1 MTKNSLFSIYD
12 NSPKTKQ
19 IITSLQQVEQKI
31 QLKGLIG
38 SSLSFVVQSLFKNA
52 ERPFLILLNDKEE
65 AAYYLNDLEQMIGEE
80 DVLFYPGSY
89 RRPYQIEDTDNANV
103 LLRAE
108 VLNRINS
115 LQKPAIIVSYPEAL
129 FEKVVTRKQLEK
141 NTLKVS
147 VGDQISIDFINEV
160 LFEYEFKRVDF
171 ITEPGEFSVRGGI
184 VDVFSFSNDN
194 PYRIEFFGNE
204 VDSIRT
210 FDVET
215 QLSIEKKNKIT
226 IIPNVE
232 NKFFQEN
239 RESFLEYTHP
249 TTIVFIQDSD
259 SLFTKLDKLFVKAS
273 EIFENLNATVQHIEP
288 HQLFLNQAE
297 FIKKSLDFSIVE
309 LSSKPVYKIK
319 KTFDFYIKP
328 QPSFNKQFDLLLNN
342 LNENHFNGFKNYL
355 FCSNEAQ
362 SKRFHDIFESLD
374 EENSVN
380 IRKQYN
386 TIVLPIYQGFIDE
399 ENQLA
404 CYTDHQIFERYHKF
418 NLKSNV
424 SKKQNITL
432 KELTTLTVG
441 DYVTHIDH
449 GIGKFGGLQKIQVE
463 GKTQEAIKL
472 VYADNDIVYVSIHS
486 LYKISKYNGK
496 DGAPPKIYKVGS
508 NAWKILKQKTKARVK
523 HIAFNL
529 IQLYAKRRLEKGF
542 QYAPDSYLQNELE
555 SSFIYEDTPDQ
566 IKSTAE
572 VKADMESDRPMDR
585 LVCGDVGFGKTEV
598 AIRAAFKAV
607 DNSKQVAVLVPTT
620 ILAYQHF
627 RTFSERLKDM
637 PVSIGYLN
645 RFRTAKQKAETLQ
658 QLAEGKLDIVI
669 GTHQLVN
676 KNVVFKNL
684 GLLIVDEE
692 QKFGVNVKDKLKTIA
707 ANVDTLTLTATPIP
721 RTLQFSLMAARDL
734 SVITTPPPNRYPI
747 ETNVVGFNEELI
759 RDAIS
764 YEIQRNGQVFFINNR
779 IENIKE
785 IAGMIQRLVPDAR
798 VGIGHGQMDGSKLEE
813 LMLAFMNGEF
823 DVLVAT
829 TIIESG
835 LDVPNANTIF
845 INNAN
850 NFGLSDLHQM
860 RGRVGRSNKKA
871 FCYFICPP
879 YSAMTDDARKRIQA
893 LEQFSELGSGFNIA
907 MKDLEIRGAGDLLGG
922 EQSGFINEI
931 GFDTYQKIMNEAID
945 ELKDNEFKHLY
956 ENEDSGVEKTYV
968 KDLQIDTDFE
978 LLFSDEYINNVTERL
993 SLYNELGNVTNEEEL
1008 IVFQNKLIDRFG
1020 PLPPRALALMNSIR
1034 IKWVATQVG
1043 IEKLVLK
1050 KGKMIGYFVSDQ
1062 QSDYYSSKR
1071 FQEVIQFVQ
1080 KNNKICVMKEKQT
1093 PAGLR
1098 LLLTFEGVKT
1108 TKRALELMQML
1119 GETND

>member
-1 MTKNSLFSIYD
+1 MKPHILKTYAGNPKVRQISESLAVRE
-12 NSPKTKQ
+12 N
-19 IITSLQQVEQKI
+19 KI

-38 SSLSFVVQSLFKNA
+38 SSLSFVVASLFEKS
-52 ERPFLILLNDKEE
+52 ELPYLLILQDKEE
-65 AAYYLNDLEQMIGEE
+65 AAYYLNDLEQLVGEE

-89 RRPYQIEDTDNANV
+89 RRPYQIEETDNASV

-115 LQKPAIIVSYPEAL
+115 RKKPAVIVTYPEAL
-129 FEKVVTRKQLEK
+129 FEKVVTRKELDK
-141 NTLKVS
+141 NTLKVA

-184 VDVFSFSNDN
+184 LDVFSFSNEN
-194 PYRIEFFGNE
+194 PFRIEFFGNE

-215 QLSIEKKNKIT
+215 QLSIEKQKKIT

-239 RESFLEYTHP
+239 RESFLNYINEKT
-249 TTIVFIQDSD
+249 VLFIQNTEL
-259 SLFTKLDKLFVKAS
+259 LFSKLDQLYGKAK
-273 EIFENLNATVQHIEP
+273 EIFGSMQSTVNHIAPEE
-288 HQLFLNQAE
+288 LFLNQEA
-297 FIKKSLDFSIVE
+297 FIKKALDFTIAEISPRAIF
-309 LSSKPVYKIK
+309 KTQ
-319 KTFDFYIKP
+319 KTFEFHILP

-342 LNENHFNGFKNYL
+342 LNDNHFNGYKNFI
-355 FCSNEAQ
+355 FCSNEQ
-362 SKRFHDIFESLD
+362 QTKRFHDIFESLD
-374 EENSVN
+374 EANSEN
-380 IRKQYN
+380 IRKQYH
-386 TIVLPIYQGFIDE
+386 TIVFPLYQGFIDE
-399 ENQLA
+399 ENQIA

-418 NLKSNV
+418 SIKNGY
-424 SKKQNITL
+424 SKKQTITL
-432 KELTTLTVG
+432 KELNTLSVG

-486 LYKISKYNGK
+486 LHKISKFNGK
-496 DGAPPKIYKVGS
+496 DGTPPKIYKLGS
-508 NAWKILKQKTKARVK
+508 NAWKVLKQKTKARVK

-542 QYAPDSYLQNELE
+542 QFAPDSYLQAELE

-566 IKSTAE
+566 VKATQE
-572 VKADMESDRPMDR
+572 VKADMENERPMDR

-607 DNSKQVAVLVPTT
+607 DNGKQVAVLVPTT
-620 ILAYQHF
+620 ILAFQHYK
-627 RTFSERLKDM
+627 TFSERLKDM
-637 PVSIGYLN
+637 PVSVGYLN
-645 RFRTAKQKAETLQ
+645 RFRTAKQKTETLK
-658 QLAEGKLDIVI
+658 QLAEGKLDIII

-676 KNVVFKNL
+676 KNVVFKDL

-692 QKFGVNVKDKLKTIA
+692 QKFGVNVKDKLKTIGT
-707 ANVDTLTLTATPIP
+707 NIDTLTLTATPIP

-747 ETNVVGFNEELI
+747 ETQVVRFGEELI

-785 IAGMIQRLVPDAR
+785 IAGMIQRLVPGAR
-798 VGIGHGQMDGSKLEE
+798 VGVGHGQMDGKKLEE

-871 FCYFICPP
+871 FCYFITPP
-879 YSAMTDDARKRIQA
+879 YSSMTDDARKRIQA

-931 GFDTYQKIMNEAID
+931 GFETYQKIMNEAIE
-945 ELKDNEFKHLY
+945 ELKENEFKDLY
-956 ENEDSGVEKTYV
+956 EEDKGTEKEYV
-968 KDLQIDTDFE
+968 KEIQIDSDFE
-978 LLFSDEYINNVTERL
+978 LLFPDEYINNVSERL
-993 SLYNELGNVTNEEEL
+993 NLYNELSNVKNEEEL
-1008 IVFQNKLIDRFG
+1008 LAYERKLIDRFG
-1020 PLPPRALALMNSIR
+1020 TLPKQAVALLNSIR
-1034 IKWVATQVG
+1034 IKWIATRLG

-1050 KGKMIGYFVSDQ
+1050 QGKMVAYFVSDQ
-1062 QSDYYSSKR
+1062 QSEYYTSNQFHK
-1071 FQEVIQFVQ
+1071 VLQFVQ
-1080 KNNKICVMKEKQT
+1080 RNGNLCKMKEKET
-1093 PAGLR
+1093 KNGLR
-1098 LLLTFEGVKT
+1098 LLLTFENVKSVR
-1108 TKRALELMQML
+1108 KALELMEMI
-1119 GETND
+1119 

>member
-1 MTKNSLFSIYD
+1 MSKTILYKIYD
-12 NSPKTKQ
+12 NSPKIKQ
-19 IITSLQQVEQKI
+19 IVANLQQAEQKI
-31 QLKGLIG
+31 QLNGLIG
-38 SSLSFVVQSLFKNA
+38 SSLSFVAQSLFKKI
-52 ERPFLILLNDKEE
+52 EKPFLLILNDKEE

-115 LQKPAIIVSYPEAL
+115 RKKPAIIVTYPEAL
-129 FEKVVTRKQLEK
+129 FEKVVTRKELDK
-141 NTLKVS
+141 NTLKVA
-147 VGDQISIDFINEV
+147 VGDKISIDFINEV

-194 PYRIEFFGNE
+194 PYRIEFFGDE
-204 VDSIRT
+204 VESIRS

-215 QLSIEKKNKIT
+215 QLSIEKQKKIT

-239 RESFLEYTHP
+239 RESFLEYINNQT
-249 TTIVFIQDSD
+249 VLFIQDTD
-259 SLFTKLDKLFVKAS
+259 SLFTKLDRLFAKAT
-273 EIFENLNATVQHIEP
+273 EIFENLNDTVNHVAP
-288 HQLFLNQAE
+288 DQLFLNQKE
-297 FIKKSLDFSIVE
+297 FIKKSLDFSVVE
-309 LSSKPVYKIK
+309 LSSKSIYKTKIS
-319 KTFDFYIKP
+319 FDFHIKP

-342 LNENHFNGFKNYL
+342 LNDNHFNGYKNYL
-355 FCSNEAQ
+355 FCSNDAQ
-362 SKRFHDIFESLD
+362 AKRFHDIFETLD
-374 EENSVN
+374 EANSEN

-386 TIVLPIYQGFIDE
+386 TIVLPLFQGFIDE
-399 ENQLA
+399 ENQIT

-418 NLKSNV
+418 NIKSNV

-432 KELTTLTVG
+432 KELTTLSVG

-449 GIGKFGGLQKIQVE
+449 GIGRFGGLQKIQVE
-463 GKTQEAIKL
+463 GRTQEAIKL

-486 LYKISKYNGK
+486 LYKISKFNGK
-496 DGAPPKIYKVGS
+496 DGTPPKIYKLGS

-529 IQLYAKRRLEKGF
+529 IQLYAKRKLEKGF
-542 QYAPDSYLQNELE
+542 RFAPDSYLQNELE

-566 IKSTAE
+566 TKSTAE

-620 ILAYQHF
+620 ILAYQHY
-627 RTFSERLKDM
+627 RTFTERLKEM
-637 PVSIGYLN
+637 PVSVGYLN
-645 RFRTAKQKAETLQ
+645 RFRTAKQKAETLK

-676 KNVVFKNL
+676 KNVVFKDL

-747 ETNVVGFNEELI
+747 ETNVVGFSEELI

-785 IAGMIQRLVPDAR
+785 VAGMIQRLVPDAR
-798 VGIGHGQMDGSKLEE
+798 VGIGHGQMEGHKLEE

-893 LEQFSELGSGFNIA
+893 LEQFSDLGSGFNIA

-931 GFDTYQKIMNEAID
+931 GFDTYQKIMSEAID
-945 ELKDNEFKHLY
+945 ELKENEFKNLY
-956 ENEDSGVEKTYV
+956 ENEESGEEKEYV

-978 LLFSDEYINNVTERL
+978 LLFSDEFINNVTERL
-993 SLYNELGNVTNEEEL
+993 SLYNELGNVKNEEEL
-1008 IVFQNKLIDRFG
+1008 VVFQNKLIDRFG
-1020 PLPPRALALMNSIR
+1020 PMPPRANALMNSIR
-1034 IKWVATQVG
+1034 IKWVATRVG
-1043 IEKLVLK
+1043 IEKLVMK
-1050 KGKMIGYFVSDQ
+1050 KGKMIGYFVADQ
-1062 QSDYYSSKR
+1062 NSDYYTSKR
-1071 FQEVIQFVQ
+1071 FHQMLQFVQ
-1080 KNNKICVMKEKQT
+1080 KNSSICVMKEKQT

-1098 LLLTFEGVKT
+1098 LLLTFDNVKT
-1108 TKRALELMQML
+1108 TRRALELMEML
-1119 GETND
+1119 GK

>member
-1 MTKNSLFSIYD
+1 MSKANVLNTYD
-12 NSPKTKQ
+12 NSPKVKQ
-19 IITSLQQVEQKI
+19 IADSLQTPEQKI
-31 QLKGLIG
+31 HLHGLVG
-38 SSLSFVVQSLFKNA
+38 SSLSLVIQSVFKKA
-52 ERPFLILLNDKEE
+52 ERPLLLLLNDKEE
-65 AAYYLNDLEQMIGEE
+65 AAYYLNDLEQFIGEQ

-89 RRPYQIEDTDNANV
+89 RRPYQIEETDNANV

-115 LQKPAIIVSYPEAL
+115 RKKPAVIVSYPEAL
-129 FEKVVTRKQLEK
+129 FEKVVTKKELEK
-141 NTLKVS
+141 NTLKVA
-147 VGDQISIDFINEV
+147 VGDKISIEFINEV

-184 VDVFSFSNDN
+184 IDVFSFSNDN

-215 QLSIEKKNKIT
+215 QLSIERQKKIA

-239 RESFLEYTHP
+239 RESFLEY
-249 TTIVFIQDSD
+249 SD
-259 SLFTKLDKLFVKAS
+259 SKTIIAIQNTELLLSKLDKLFNKAG
-273 EIFENLNATVQHIEP
+273 EIYSTLNATIQHVAPEK
-288 HQLFLNQAE
+288 LFLNQTE
-297 FIKKSLDFSIVE
+297 FLKKSLDFSVIE
-309 LSSKPVYKIK
+309 MGTSPVFKTS
-319 KTFDFYIKP
+319 KTFEFHIQH

-342 LNENHFNGFKNYL
+342 LNDNHFNGYKNYL
-355 FCSNEAQ
+355 FCSNDAQ
-362 SKRFHDIFESLD
+362 AKRFHDIFESLD
-374 EENSVN
+374 EANHES
-380 IRKQYN
+380 IRKQYH
-386 TIVLPIYQGFIDE
+386 TITLPIYLGFVDE
-399 ENQLA
+399 EHQIA

-418 NLKSNV
+418 NIKNGY
-424 SKKQNITL
+424 SKKQTITL
-432 KELTTLTVG
+432 KELTTLSVG

-496 DGAPPKIYKVGS
+496 DGAPPKIYKLGS
-508 NAWKILKQKTKARVK
+508 NAWKVLKQKTKARVK

-542 QYAPDSYLQNELE
+542 RYAPDSYLQAELE

-566 IKSTAE
+566 VKSTQE

-607 DNSKQVAVLVPTT
+607 DNGKQVAVLVPTT
-620 ILAYQHF
+620 ILAYQHY
-627 RTFSERLKDM
+627 RTFSERLKEM
-637 PVSIGYLN
+637 PVSVGYLN

-658 QLAEGKLDIVI
+658 QLTEGKLDIVI

-676 KNVVFKNL
+676 KNVVFKDL

-785 IAGMIQRLVPDAR
+785 VAGMIQRLLPDAR

-879 YSAMTDDARKRIQA
+879 YSSMTDDTRKRIQA

-931 GFDTYQKIMNEAID
+931 GFDTYQKIMNEAIE
-945 ELKDNEFKHLY
+945 ELKENEFKELY
-956 ENEDSGVEKTYV
+956 ADEDKPEKEYV

-978 LLFSDEYINNVTERL
+978 LLFSDEYINNISERL
-993 SLYNELGNVTNEEEL
+993 NLYNELSL
-1008 IVFQNKLIDRFG
+1008 IKDENTLSVYEQKLIDRFG
-1020 PLPPRALALMNSIR
+1020 PLPKQATSLLNSIK
-1034 IKWVATQVG
+1034 IKWIATRFG
-1043 IEKLVLK
+1043 IEKLVMK
-1050 KGKMIGYFVSDQ
+1050 QGKMICYFVSDQ
-1062 QSDYYSSKR
+1062 QSDYYTSPQFHK
-1071 FQEVIQFVQ
+1071 VLQFVQ
-1080 KNNKICVMKEKQT
+1080 KQSQLCKMKEKQT
-1093 PAGLR
+1093 PNGLR
-1098 LLLTFEGVKT
+1098 LLLTFEHVKSIR
-1108 TKRALELMQML
+1108 KALELMELME
-1119 GETND
+1119 G

>member
-1 MTKNSLFSIYD
+1 MSKSKLFNVYDSSSKVSQISENLIQKGTKVHIN
-12 NSPKTKQ
+12 
-19 IITSLQQVEQKI
+19 
-31 QLKGLIG
+31 GLIG
-38 SSLSFVVQSLFKNA
+38 SSISFVINSLFKKTEN
-52 ERPFLILLNDKEE
+52 PYLIILNDKEE
-65 AAYYLNDLEQMIGEE
+65 AAYYLNDLEQILGYD
-80 DVLFYPGSY
+80 DVLFYPASY
-89 RRPYQIEDTDNANV
+89 RRPYQLEETDNANV
-103 LLRAE
+103 LLRSE

-115 LQKPAIIVSYPEAL
+115 RKKPAIIVTYPEAL
-129 FEKVVTRKQLEK
+129 FEKVVTKKELDK

-147 VGDQISIDFINEV
+147 EGDKISIDFINEV

-184 VDVFSFSNDN
+184 IDVFSFSNEN

-215 QLSIEKKNKIT
+215 QLSIEKQKKIS

-239 RESFLEYTHP
+239 RESFLEYISDK
-249 TTIVFIQDSD
+249 TTIFIQNTDF
-259 SLFTKLDKLFVKAS
+259 LFSQLDKLFSKS
-273 EIFENLNATVQHIEP
+273 EEIFASLNATVAHIEP
-288 HQLFLNQAE
+288 SKLFLNQQE
-297 FIKKSLDFSIVE
+297 FIKKALDFTIVE
-309 LSSKPVYKIK
+309 LTSKPIFKIQK
-319 KTFDFYIKP
+319 AFDFHIQP

-342 LNENHFNGFKNYL
+342 LNDNHFNGYKNYL

-362 SKRFHDIFESLD
+362 SKRFHDIFETLD
-374 EENSVN
+374 EANHEN

-386 TIVLPIYQGFIDE
+386 TVVFPLFQGFIDE
-399 ENQLA
+399 ENQIA

-418 NLKSNV
+418 QIKNGY
-424 SKKQNITL
+424 SKKQTITL
-432 KELTTLTVG
+432 KELTTLSVG

-463 GKTQEAIKL
+463 GKTQEAIKIA
-472 VYADNDIVYVSIHS
+472 YADNDIVYVSIHS
-486 LYKISKYNGK
+486 LHKISKYTGK
-496 DGAPPKIYKVGS
+496 DGSPPKIYKLGS

-542 QYAPDSYLQNELE
+542 QFAPDSYLQNELE

-566 IKSTAE
+566 TKATQD
-572 VKADMESDRPMDR
+572 VKTDMESDRPMDR

-607 DNSKQVAVLVPTT
+607 DNGKQVAILVPTT
-620 ILAYQHF
+620 ILAYQHH
-627 RTFSERLKDM
+627 RTFTERLKEM
-637 PVSIGYLN
+637 PVSVGYLN
-645 RFRTAKQKAETLQ
+645 RFRTAKQKAETLE
-658 QLAEGKLDIVI
+658 QLANGKLDIVI

-676 KNVVFKNL
+676 KNVIFKDL

-707 ANVDTLTLTATPIP
+707 ANIDTLTLTATPIP

-747 ETNVVGFNEELI
+747 ETNVVRFSEELI
-759 RDAIS
+759 RDAVS
-764 YEIQRNGQVFFINNR
+764 YEIQRNGQVFFVNNR

-798 VGIGHGQMDGSKLEE
+798 IGIGHGQMEGSKLED

-823 DVLVAT
+823 DVLIAT

-871 FCYFICPP
+871 FCYFITPP

-945 ELKDNEFKHLY
+945 ELKENEFKELY
-956 ENEDSGVEKTYV
+956 ENEETDVEKEYV
-968 KDLQIDTDFE
+968 KDIQIDTDFE
-978 LLFSDEYINNVTERL
+978 LLFPDEYINNISERL
-993 SLYNELGNVTNEEEL
+993 VLYNELSLVKDEIALQAYE
-1008 IVFQNKLIDRFG
+1008 NKLVDRFG
-1020 PLPPRALALMNSIR
+1020 PLPKPAIALLNSVK
-1034 IKWVATQVG
+1034 IKWIATKFG
-1043 IEKLVLK
+1043 IEKLVMK
-1050 KGKMIGYFVSDQ
+1050 QGKMIAYFVSDQ
-1062 QSDYYSSKR
+1062 QSEFYNSTAFRK
-1071 FQEVIQFVQ
+1071 VLGFVQ
-1080 KNNKICVMKEKQT
+1080 KQPTLCKMKEKQT
-1093 PAGLR
+1093 PNGLR
-1098 LLLTFEGVKT
+1098 LLLTFENVKSI
-1108 TKRALELMQML
+1108 KKALEML
-1119 GETND
+1119 ELV